1 MRYTSVFFS
10 SSARTSDSGL
20 VSLNNKI
27 IFYAGDPRD
36 MFITP
41 FMQLNHNNLR
51 ETRLF
56 LLFASESADGA
67 RTMHGGGGGATL
79 LNSP

>member
-1 MRYTSVFFS
+1 MRYTSERLFS
-10 SSARTSDSGL
+10 PHLRTSHSGL

-56 LLFASESADGA
+56 LPLAESADGA
-67 RTMHGGGGGATL
+67 STMHGGAAL